1 MCLQVVCLS
10 RGLFAGL
17 LVVGLAGLAAAD
29 DAPPVQRADAVFV
42 PALPKAGSI
51 NAPVG
56 VPGPPQAGG
65 VGVGGGGFGAGG
77 FGGRSAGGVTFPFN
91 FNYIDG
97 AASPKAGEW
106 VKMFGAEPKK
116 VKAAYLGVSASP
128 LTPAM
133 RSQLSLP
140 AGVGLV
146 VDVID
151 KDSPAAKAGLRQF
164 DVLHKL
170 NDQILVNLAQ
180 LAVLVR
186 TFKPGDE
193 ITFTVIRQAKPTTL
207 TAKLTENEVYD
218 LDGVEM
224 SGAAGGSTQ
233 SGAGGG
239 SGATS
244 GATAYGFG
252 RVGAVPNMP
261 VPPGFSSGNM
271 FPGFSSGS
279 IFWND
284 GEHTIRIMLGKGKS
298 LVIATDKDGKEVFRG
313 PIARDADLK
322 ALPEAI
328 RKKLLQAFQST
339 KVEGYSEGIKQ
350 LQTLQ
355 SMKIEAEGD
364 SAPKAEVPPK

>member
-42 PALPKAGSI
+42 PALPKAGRI

-56 VPGPPQAGG
+56 VPGPAQAGG
-65 VGVGGGGFGAGG
+65 GFGGAGG
-77 FGGRSAGGVTFPFN
+77 FGGGGAGGVILPYNFN
-91 FNYIDG
+91 FTDG
-97 AASPKAGEW
+97 AISPKAGEW
-106 VKMFGAEPKK
+106 MKMFGAEPKK

-146 VDVID
+146 VDVVD
-151 KDSPAAKAGLRQF
+151 KDGPAAKAGLRQF

-224 SGAAGGSTQ
+224 SAAAGGSAGGSTQ
-233 SGAGGG
+233 SGAAGG

-244 GATAYGFG
+244 GAAYGFG
-252 RVGAVPNMP
+252 KVGAVPNIPM
-261 VPPGFSSGNM
+261 PPGFSSGSIL
-271 FPGFSSGS
+271 PGFSAGS

-284 GEHTIRIMLGKGKS
+284 GEHAIRIMLGKGKA
-298 LVIATDKDGKEVFRG
+298 LVVATDKDGKEVFRG
-313 PIARDADLK
+313 PIAREADLK

-355 SMKIEAEGD
+355 SMKIQAEGN